1 MCPVLDYWAG
11 LQLLE
16 YFHQFLLQFLNS
28 EFQGF
33 VPAVLNPLRGPV
45 DLRFSRVVEAIPAAV
60 LANSVGLLL
69 SDYFKQFLLSFFNKF
84 SHEFLLPLLNL
95 YFTTALTTV
104 PRGLSLPLKPSHS
117 RHPLALQKVLEY
129 KQQRLKP
136 VSPCLEFC

>member
-1 MCPVLDYWAG
+1 
-11 LQLLE
+11 
-16 YFHQFLLQFLNS
+16 
-28 EFQGF
+28 
-33 VPAVLNPLRGPV
+33 
-45 DLRFSRVVEAIPAAV
+45 
-60 LANSVGLLL
+60 L

-104 PRGLSLPLKPSHS
+104 SRGLSLPLKPSHS

-136 VSPCLEFC
+136 VSPCLEFCWPAKDKFFITLKRYGSMSTS